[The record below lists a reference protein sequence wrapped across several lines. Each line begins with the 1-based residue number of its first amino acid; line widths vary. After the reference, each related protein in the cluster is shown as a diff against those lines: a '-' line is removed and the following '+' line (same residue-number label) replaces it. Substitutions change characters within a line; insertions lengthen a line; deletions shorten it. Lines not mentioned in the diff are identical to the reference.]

1 MRLAAGMSAS
11 TENGSRFRD
20 FAFAAADLLVAT
32 DAGGRIIDAEGDAS
46 LLHHPSADRLVGRNA
61 IELISGAE
69 GSRLREEL
77 WALGPGRRISWEDT
91 SSIEGGRRIVVQRS
105 TISPNCFSFTISRM
119 PNSTRIRAER
129 ADEILAERFRD
140 AVMNGRLM
148 AARQPVVETRSGAV
162 SHYEV
167 LARFS
172 GEDSPVGMIMA
183 AEKSGQI
190 AHLDYIM
197 VSAAA
202 AQLEVNNDPTYRLA
216 VNISGESLQRLD
228 VIRELCA
235 VISGHRFER
244 SRLIVEVTESAHI
257 SDIETAARAVNLL
270 RAIGIG
276 VSLDDFGAGSAS
288 FGYLRALDVDGL
300 KFDGSFLQAT
310 ETNRR
315 GLALMRNVARMCAEL
330 GISSVGERIE
340 TESDRLL
347 LIEAGVKYAQ
357 GYLYGR
363 PIIDDTFFARGPR
376 TLRSAA

>member
-1 MRLAAGMSAS
+1 MRPEGGMSGTADDK
-11 TENGSRFRD
+11 TRLRD
-20 FAFAAADLLVAT
+20 YAFAAADLMVST
-32 DAGGRIIDAEGDAS
+32 DASGCITDAEGDAY
-46 LLHHPSADRLVGRNA
+46 LLHHPSADRLLGRNA
-61 IELISGAE
+61 IDLISGAE
-69 GSRLREEL
+69 ASRLREEM
-77 WALGPGRRISWEDT
+77 WALGPGRRISWEDLQ
-91 SSIEGGRRIVVQRS
+91 SIEGGRRVVAQRS
-105 TISPNCFSFTISRM
+105 PSSPNSFIFSISYL
-119 PNSTRIRAER
+119 PASARIRAER
-129 ADEILAERFRD
+129 IEEILAERFRD

-172 GEDSPVGMIMA
+172 GEESPVGMITA

-197 VSAAA
+197 VTAAA
-202 AQLEVNNDPTYRLA
+202 AQLALNSDPMLRLA

-228 VIRELCA
+228 VVRELCA
-235 VISGHRFER
+235 AISAHAFER
-244 SRLIVEVTESAHI
+244 SRLIIEITESAHI
-257 SDIETAARAVNLL
+257 NDIDTAARAVDML
-270 RAIGIG
+270 RVLGVG

-300 KFDGSFLQAT
+300 KFDGSFLHPT

-315 GLALMRNVARMCAEL
+315 GVALMRNVARMCAEL
-330 GISSVGERIE
+330 GISAVGERIE
-340 TESDRLL
+340 TQSDRRLL
-347 LIEAGVKYAQ
+347 LEAGVKYAQ

-363 PIIDDTFFARGPR
+363 PVIDETFFARGPR

>member
-1 MRLAAGMSAS
+1 MSAS
-11 TENGSRFRD
+11 TENGTRFRE

-32 DAGGRIIDAEGDAS
+32 DAGGRITDAEGDAT
-46 LLHHPSADRLVGRNA
+46 LLHHPTSDRLIGRNA

-77 WALGPGRRISWEDT
+77 WALGPGRRVSWEDPN
-91 SSIEGGRRIVVQRS
+91 SMEGGRRIVVQRS
-105 TISPNCFSFTISRM
+105 TISPNNFSFTISRM

-148 AARQPVVETRSGAV
+148 AARQPVVETRTGAV

-167 LARFS
+167 LARFA

-197 VSAAA
+197 ISAAA
-202 AQLEVNNDPTYRLA
+202 AQLAANPDPAYRLA

-235 VISGHRFER
+235 VISGHDFQR

-257 SDIETAARAVNLL
+257 SDIETAARAVSLL
-270 RAIGIG
+270 RGIGVG

-310 ETNRR
+310 ETNKR
-315 GLALMRNVARMCAEL
+315 GLALMRSVARMCAEL
-330 GISSVGERIE
+330 GITSVGERIE
-340 TESDRLL
+340 TESDRRL
-347 LIEAGVKYAQ
+347 LIEAGVMYAQ

-363 PIIDDTFFARGPR
+363 PIIDDTFFARGPQA
-376 TLRSAA
+376 LRSAA

>member
-1 MRLAAGMSAS
+1 MSAS
-11 TENGSRFRD
+11 TENGTRYRD
-20 FAFAAADLLVAT
+20 FAFAAADLMVAT
-32 DAGGRIIDAEGDAS
+32 DAGGRIIDAEGDAT
-46 LLHHPSADRLVGRNA
+46 LLHHPSSERLIGRNA
-61 IELISGAE
+61 IELISGPE
-69 GSRLREEL
+69 GTRLREEL
-77 WALGPGRRISWEDT
+77 WALGPGRRVSWEDP
-91 SSIEGGRRIVVQRS
+91 SSMEGGRRIVVQRS
-105 TISPNCFSFTISRM
+105 TISPNSFSFTISRM

-162 SHYEV
+162 SHYEI

-202 AQLEVNNDPTYRLA
+202 AQLEASTDPTYRLA

-235 VISGHRFER
+235 VISGHRFGR
-244 SRLIVEVTESAHI
+244 SRLIIEVTESAHI

-270 RAIGIG
+270 RAIGVG

-310 ETNRR
+310 ETNKR
-315 GLALMRNVARMCAEL
+315 GLALMRSVARMCAEL

-340 TESDRLL
+340 TESDRRL
-347 LIEAGVKYAQ
+347 LIEAGVMYAQ

-376 TLRSAA
+376 SLRSAA

>member
-1 MRLAAGMSAS
+1 MSGT
-11 TENGSRFRD
+11 TENGLQARD
-20 FAFAAADLLVAT
+20 YAFAAADLLVAT
-32 DAGGRIIDAEGDAS
+32 DGGGRIIDADGDAF
-46 LLHHPSADRLVGRNA
+46 LLHHPSPDRLIGRNA
-61 IELISGAE
+61 IDLISGAE
-69 GSRLREEL
+69 ASRLREEL
-77 WALGPGRRISWEDT
+77 WALGPGRRISWEDPQ
-91 SSIEGGRRIVVQRS
+91 SIEGGRRIVAQRS
-105 TISPNCFSFTISRM
+105 PTSPNNFIFSISYM
-119 PNSTRIRAER
+119 PVSARIRAER
-129 ADEILAERFRD
+129 IEEILAERFRD

-162 SHYEV
+162 SHYEI

-197 VSAAA
+197 VTAAA
-202 AQLEVNNDPTYRLA
+202 AQLALNPDPLLRLA

-235 VISGHRFER
+235 AISAHQFER
-244 SRLIVEVTESAHI
+244 SRLIIEITESAHI
-257 SDIETAARAVNLL
+257 SDIDTAARAVSLL
-270 RAIGIG
+270 RALGVG

-300 KFDGSFLQAT
+300 KFDGSFLQPTQA
-310 ETNRR
+310 NRR

-340 TESDRLL
+340 TESDRRL

-363 PIIDDTFFARGPR
+363 PAIDETFFARSPR

>member
-1 MRLAAGMSAS
+1 MTAAGMSAPTAS
-11 TENGSRFRD
+11 DTRFRD
-20 FAFAAADLLVAT
+20 FAFAAADLMVST
-32 DAGGRIIDAEGDAS
+32 DASGRITDAEGDAS
-46 LLHHPSADRLVGRNA
+46 LLHHPSTDRLIGRNA
-61 IELISGAE
+61 IELVSGAE
-69 GSRLREEL
+69 STRLREDL
-77 WALGPGRRISWEDT
+77 WSLGPGRRISWED
-91 SSIEGGRRIVVQRS
+91 SASIEGGRRVLVQRS
-105 TISPNCFSFTISRM
+105 QISPNSFSFAISRM
-119 PNSTRIRAER
+119 PASARIRAER
-129 ADEILAERFRD
+129 AEEILAERFRD

-148 AARQPVVETRSGAV
+148 AARQPVVETRSGAI
-162 SHYEV
+162 SHYEI

-202 AQLEVNNDPTYRLA
+202 AQLEARPYPDYRLA

-235 VISGHRFER
+235 AISGHKFER
-244 SRLIVEVTESAHI
+244 TRLIVEVTESAQI
-257 SDIETAARAVNLL
+257 SDIETAARAVGLL
-270 RAIGIG
+270 RKTGVG

-300 KFDGSFLQAT
+300 KFDGSFLQPS

-315 GLALMRNVARMCAEL
+315 GLALMRSVARMCAEL

-340 TESDRLL
+340 TESDRAL
-347 LIEAGVKYAQ
+347 LIEAGVTYAQ
-357 GYLYGR
+357 GYFYGR
-363 PIIDDTFFARGPR
+363 PQIDDSFFARGPR
-376 TLRSAA
+376 ALRAA

>member
-1 MRLAAGMSAS
+1 MSVS
-11 TENGSRFRD
+11 TLDSTRFRE
-20 FAFAAADLLVAT
+20 FAFAAADLLVST
-32 DAGGRIIDAEGDAS
+32 DASGRIVEAEGDAS
-46 LLHHPSADRLVGRNA
+46 LLHHPTADRLVGRNA
-61 IELISGAE
+61 VDLISEAE

-77 WALGPGRRISWEDT
+77 WALGPGRRLSWEDT
-91 SSIEGGRRIVVQRS
+91 SSIEGGRRIVIQRNS
-105 TISPNCFSFTISRM
+105 NSPNSFSFSVSRM
-119 PNSTRIRAER
+119 PSSVRVRGDR
-129 ADEILAERFRD
+129 ADEIMAERFRD

-167 LARFS
+167 LARFN
-172 GEDSPVGMIMA
+172 GEDSPVGLIAA

-197 VSAAA
+197 ISAAA
-202 AQLEVNNDPTYRLA
+202 AQLEMNPDPDYRLA

-235 VISGHRFER
+235 AISGHKFHR

-257 SDIETAARAVNLL
+257 HDIETAARAVSTL
-270 RAIGIG
+270 RASGIS

-300 KFDGSFLQAT
+300 KFDGSFLDVSGL
-310 ETNRR
+310 NIR
-315 GLALMRNVARMCAEL
+315 GVALMRNVARMCAEL
-330 GISSVGERIE
+330 GITSVGERIE
-340 TESDRLL
+340 TESDRRI

-357 GYLYGR
+357 GYFYGR
-363 PIIDDTFFARGPR
+363 PIIDETFFARSTR
-376 TLRSAA
+376 SLRSAA

>member
-1 MRLAAGMSAS
+1 MSAS
-11 TENGSRFRD
+11 TENGTRFRE

-32 DAGGRIIDAEGDAS
+32 DAGGRITDAEGDAT
-46 LLHHPSADRLVGRNA
+46 LLHHPTTDRLVGRNA

-69 GSRLREEL
+69 SSRLREEL
-77 WALGPGRRISWEDT
+77 WALAPGRRVSWEDPT
-91 SSIEGGRRIVVQRS
+91 SIEGGRRVVVQRS
-105 TISPNCFSFTISRM
+105 TISPNSFSFTISRM

-129 ADEILAERFRD
+129 ADEIMAERFRD

-148 AARQPVVETRSGAV
+148 AARQPVVETRTGAV

-167 LARFS
+167 LARFA

-202 AQLEVNNDPTYRLA
+202 VQLAANPDPAYRLA

-235 VISGHRFER
+235 VISGHSFQR

-257 SDIETAARAVNLL
+257 SDIETAARAVSLL
-270 RAIGIG
+270 RSIGVG

-310 ETNRR
+310 ETNKR
-315 GLALMRNVARMCAEL
+315 GLALMRSVARMCAEL
-330 GISSVGERIE
+330 GITSVGERIE
-340 TESDRLL
+340 TESDRRL
-347 LIEAGVKYAQ
+347 LIEAGVMYAQ

-363 PIIDDTFFARGPR
+363 PIIDDTFFARGPQA
-376 TLRSAA
+376 LRSAA

>member
-1 MRLAAGMSAS
+1 MSAS
-11 TENGSRFRD
+11 TENGTRYRD
-20 FAFAAADLLVAT
+20 FAFAAADLMVAT
-32 DAGGRIIDAEGDAS
+32 DAGGRIIDAEGDAT
-46 LLHHPSADRLVGRNA
+46 LLHHPSSERLIGRNA
-61 IELISGAE
+61 IELISGPE
-69 GSRLREEL
+69 GTRLREEL
-77 WALGPGRRISWEDT
+77 WALGPGRRVSWEDP
-91 SSIEGGRRIVVQRS
+91 SSMEGGRRIVVQRS
-105 TISPNCFSFTISRM
+105 TISPNSFSFTISRM
-119 PNSTRIRAER
+119 PNSIRIRAER

-162 SHYEV
+162 SHYEI

-202 AQLEVNNDPTYRLA
+202 AQLEANTDPTYRLA

-235 VISGHRFER
+235 VISGHRFGR
-244 SRLIVEVTESAHI
+244 SRLIIEVTESAHI

-270 RAIGIG
+270 RAIGVG

-310 ETNRR
+310 ETNKR
-315 GLALMRNVARMCAEL
+315 GLALMRSVARMCAEL

-340 TESDRLL
+340 TESDRRL
-347 LIEAGVKYAQ
+347 LIEAGVMYAQ

-376 TLRSAA
+376 SLRSAA

>member
-1 MRLAAGMSAS
+1 MSAS
-11 TENGSRFRD
+11 TENGTRYRD
-20 FAFAAADLLVAT
+20 FAFAAADLMVAT
-32 DAGGRIIDAEGDAS
+32 DAGGRIIDAEGDAT
-46 LLHHPSADRLVGRNA
+46 LLHHPSSERLIGRNA
-61 IELISGAE
+61 IELISGPE
-69 GSRLREEL
+69 GTRLREEL
-77 WALGPGRRISWEDT
+77 WALGPGRRVSWEDP
-91 SSIEGGRRIVVQRS
+91 SSMEGGRRIVVQRS
-105 TISPNCFSFTISRM
+105 TISPNSFSFTISRM

-162 SHYEV
+162 SHYEI

-202 AQLEVNNDPTYRLA
+202 AQLEANTDPTYRLA

-235 VISGHRFER
+235 VISGHRFGR
-244 SRLIVEVTESAHI
+244 SRLIIEVTESAHI

-270 RAIGIG
+270 RAIGVG

-310 ETNRR
+310 ETNKR
-315 GLALMRNVARMCAEL
+315 GLALMRSVARMCAEL

-340 TESDRLL
+340 TESDRRL
-347 LIEAGVKYAQ
+347 LIEAGVMYAQ

-376 TLRSAA
+376 SLRSAA

>member
-1 MRLAAGMSAS
+1 MSAT
-11 TENGSRFRD
+11 TENGTRFRD
-20 FAFAAADLLVAT
+20 FAFAAADLLVAA
-32 DAGGRIIDAEGDAS
+32 DAGGRIIDAEGDAT
-46 LLHHPSADRLVGRNA
+46 LLHHPSTDRLIGRNA

-77 WALGPGRRISWEDT
+77 WALGPGRRVSWEDPT
-91 SSIEGGRRIVVQRS
+91 SMEGGRRIVVQRS
-105 TISPNCFSFTISRM
+105 TISPNSFSFTISRM

-148 AARQPVVETRSGAV
+148 AARQPVVETRTGAV

-167 LARFS
+167 LARFN

-202 AQLEVNNDPTYRLA
+202 AQLEAKADPAYRLA

-235 VISGHRFER
+235 VISGHTFDR

-257 SDIETAARAVNLL
+257 SDIETAARAVSLL
-270 RAIGIG
+270 RSIGVG

-310 ETNRR
+310 ETNKR

-340 TESDRLL
+340 TESDRRL
-347 LIEAGVKYAQ
+347 LIEAGVMYAQ

-376 TLRSAA
+376 ALRSAA

>member
-1 MRLAAGMSAS
+1 MQTS
-11 TENGSRFRD
+11 TQNETRFRE

-32 DAGGRIIDAEGDAS
+32 DARGRITDAEGDAT
-46 LLHHPSADRLVGRNA
+46 LLHHPTSDRLIGRDA
-61 IELISGAE
+61 IELVSGAE

-77 WALGPGRRISWEDT
+77 WALGPGRRVSWEDPG
-91 SSIEGGRRIVVQRS
+91 SMEGGRRIVVQRS
-105 TISPNCFSFTISRM
+105 TISPNSFSFTISRM

-129 ADEILAERFRD
+129 ADELLAERFRD

-148 AARQPVVETRSGAV
+148 AARQPIVETRSGAV
-162 SHYEV
+162 SHYEI

-172 GEDSPVGMIMA
+172 GEESPVSMIMA

-202 AQLEVNNDPTYRLA
+202 AQLEANPDPSLRLA

-228 VIRELCA
+228 VILELCA
-235 VISGHRFER
+235 AISGHEFER
-244 SRLIVEVTESAHI
+244 GRLIVEVTESAHI

-270 RAIGIG
+270 RRIGVG

-288 FGYLRALDVDGL
+288 FGYLRALNVDGL

-330 GISSVGERIE
+330 GIVSVGERIE
-340 TESDRLL
+340 TESDRRL
-347 LIEAGVKYAQ
+347 LIEAGVMYAQ

-363 PIIDDTFFARGPR
+363 PTIDDTFFARGPR
-376 TLRSAA
+376 SLRSAA